1 MTISKTIALAFSM
14 FSAIPVPFIKAE
26 DWSEKN
32 LKYILCAFPL
42 VGLAIAILWHIA
54 NHIFLSFTHFS
65 LLRAAVLT
73 ALPVLVT
80 GGIHLD
86 GYLDAC
92 DAFFS
97 HKSKEDKLLIMKD
110 SHSGAFAII
119 YCAIYFI
126 IYFSCVFENR
136 NFVGFLPVF
145 IIERLLSALA
155 VATFP
160 NAKTSGLAKTFSD
173 TMAKKKTTA
182 FCIFSIICISILSLI
197 LFSLPALIAILAA
210 FANFLIYY
218 IVSKRV
224 FGGITGDL
232 AGAFVEITELFSL
245 FAFTIVSAN

>member
-1 MTISKTIALAFSM
+1 MTILKTIALAFSM

-54 NHIFLSFTHFS
+54 NLIFLSFTHFS

-97 HKSKEDKLLIMKD
+97 HKSKEDKLLIMCQ
-110 SHSGAFAII
+110 HT
-119 YCAIYFI
+119 
-126 IYFSCVFENR
+126 
-136 NFVGFLPVF
+136 LP
-145 IIERLLSALA
+145 
-155 VATFP
+155 
-160 NAKTSGLAKTFSD
+160 
-173 TMAKKKTTA
+173 
-182 FCIFSIICISILSLI
+182 
-197 LFSLPALIAILAA
+197 
-210 FANFLIYY
+210 
-218 IVSKRV
+218 
-224 FGGITGDL
+224 
-232 AGAFVEITELFSL
+232 
-245 FAFTIVSAN
+245 